1 VAPQLT
7 VFCTGG
13 EYADGLA
20 LMRTRGWGG
29 VTPASDEEAAQR
41 ILTAAKTM
49 IDNGE
54 DVNIADIARTVGI
67 TRQTVYRYYPST
79 DSLLMAAALDSAR
92 GFLDGLAEHI
102 AGITDPAHAVV
113 EAMAYTLEALPEDH
127 YIGLLLSPER
137 SGAFSARI
145 TSDTSV
151 SLAHS
156 MLHRFAVDWE
166 AEGFNEDDI
175 DELSE
180 HTLRTM
186 QSFVLDPGYP
196 PRTGDELRAYFQRWI
211 GTALRHRNC
220 AQSSQ
225 AGPRRRS
232 SRQPKRLDAKS

>member
-1 VAPQLT
+1 MAPQLT

-13 EYADGLA
+13 EYSAGVA

-41 ILTAAKTM
+41 ILTAAKTA

-54 DVNIADIARTVGI
+54 DVNIADIARVIGV

-175 DELSE
+175 DELAE
-180 HTLRTM
+180 QTLRTM
-186 QSFVLDPGYP
+186 QSFVLDPGHP
-196 PRTGDELRAYFQRWI
+196 PRTGYELRAYFQRWI

-220 AQSSQ
+220 SQSSPG
-225 AGPRRRS
+225 ASRRR
-232 SRQPKRLDAKS
+232 